1 MKKENSAGYALLL
14 LILFI
19 LFPALGIIVAA
30 IYIYSKYKS
39 KLNTGC
45 NHKDAWN
52 EEHIAEKNNVI
63 KTDAKVVSTIIEN
76 DPEWT
81 AIKEYRH

>member
-1 MKKENSAGYALLL
+1 MKKENSTGYALLI

-19 LFPALGIIVAA
+19 LFPALGIIIAA
-30 IYIYSKYKS
+30 IYIYNKYKS
-39 KLNTGC
+39 KLNQGC

-63 KTDAKVVSTIIEN
+63 RTDAQVISTVIEE

-81 AIKEYRH
+81 ATKEYRH